1 MLKIFL
7 ISASGLPSPTITW
20 WLNGSQIG
28 RQILEKNFKIRG
40 LRTAQ
45 SELFVLPTA
54 DRSVH
59 LEYTFPL
66 QQSFPGNS
74 LENTVKNGANNA
86 TDFLRENISRYYT
99 DYECRARN
107 VHGEAR
113 AMLAL
118 RVASVPGPIRQVVL
132 EKVTATTVMLRFVPP
147 QSSGGLNITSYIAQ
161 YKESRQAWSEARK
174 RYWFQQSEGTFELGN
189 LQPWKSYDIRFGC
202 SNLVGVSPW
211 GEQLQITLPQPSTPD
226 TPVIFINGQRLED
239 TLDTVDTAEDSVVEV
254 SSNSS
259 TELSWE
265 RPESNGAS
273 IDFYRVE
280 QSRVGEGEGET
291 NRTVGVTLVSSSAQR
306 AVTLGE
312 TESIIVII

>member
-86 TDFLRENISRYYT
+86 TDFLKENISRYYT

-107 VHGEAR
+107 VHGEAS

-226 TPVIFINGQRLED
+226 TPSIFINGESLE
-239 TLDTVDTAEDSVVEV
+239 EDSLGTTVVEV
-254 SSNSS
+254 TGNSS

-265 RPESNGAS
+265 RPESNGAN

-280 QSRVGEGEGET
+280 QSRLTET
-291 NRTVGVTLVSSSAQR
+291 NRTVAVSLVSSSDQR
-306 AVTLGE
+306 LVTLGNVR
-312 TESIIVII
+312 SVRALL